1 MEMPSALWTSAS
13 APHGWDKDFYIGWAV
28 FSALF
33 HFLSSSLDPSLPFH
47 RSVLGSASCRR
58 FRERSRNEGWR

>member
-1 MEMPSALWTSAS
+1 MEMPSTLWTSAS

-33 HFLSSSLDPSLPFH
+33 HFLSSSLDPSLPFQFSAPQI
-47 RSVLGSASCRR
+47 SVGFR
-58 FRERSRNEGWR
+58 FLREI